1 MAVIPSTASID
12 AGLPPG
18 TFSARTHLVPAP
30 NISTQL
36 WLGAKEPLDE
46 VLGPFD
52 ARIRLAATRGVT
64 GSTVAGTRDV
74 LAASDQLR
82 RSRGRLGLD
91 RRDRVFVAEVEH
103 RDDDNGNEQHA
114 EHRERDDDAFHFDA
128 TGLDT
133 WTTTPHEIGNACG
146 NELAGL
152 LCAGTGCAASQRA
165 AAPMSCGPMR

>member
-1 MAVIPSTASID
+1 MAGRPFADPRALVRRDVRCEQRAEWRRD
-12 AGLPPG
+12 A
-18 TFSARTHLVPAP
+18 AP
-30 NISTQL
+30 
-36 WLGAKEPLDE
+36 
-46 VLGPFD
+46 

-133 WTTTPHEIGNACG
+133 WTTTPHEIGSACG